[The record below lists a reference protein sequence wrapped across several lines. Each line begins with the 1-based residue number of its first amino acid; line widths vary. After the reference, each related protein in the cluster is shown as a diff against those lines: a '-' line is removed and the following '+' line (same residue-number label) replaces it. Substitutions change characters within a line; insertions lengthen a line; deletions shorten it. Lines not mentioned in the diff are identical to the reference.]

1 MNWENTESKPGHT
14 EPLGRICCPCRLSWV
29 LVVAELS
36 SRVCTVLFKLAIDL
50 DLWRCFW
57 VVSGQ
62 LLSTSFLVHRIR
74 QSVSSVLWPSDQP
87 FAQSADLCDQL
98 RQPVGLDCFLINQWG
113 YSRSPR
119 CWSRKSVLP
128 VCWETGKECKTY
140 HNSAF
145 TLEIG
150 AGRHSL
156 GGKNPKI
163 L

>member
-14 EPLGRICCPCRLSWV
+14 EPLGLTCCHCRLSWV

-36 SRVCTVLFKLAIDL
+36 SHVCTVLFKLAIDL

-62 LLSTSFLVHRIR
+62 LLSTSFLVHSIR
-74 QSVSSVLWPSDQP
+74 QAVSSVLWPSDQP

-98 RQPVGLDCFLINQWG
+98 QPASGTRWLPDKAWG

-119 CWSRKSVLP
+119 CWSRKSAFP
-128 VCWETGKECKTY
+128 VCVLGDRESMQDLSQFSIHVG
-140 HNSAF
+140 NR
-145 TLEIG
+145 
-150 AGRHSL
+150 GR
-156 GGKNPKI
+156 
-163 L
+163 